1 LCSHFFWE
9 VTISLLVLLVSL
21 EAARQAKKVQTLSM
35 SEMISSSAG
44 ALGRGNDVAN
54 GGFIFVQMSPFCEED
69 KHVYYKTQPL
79 LAHELSIAEGN
90 VCLSKQV

>member
-1 LCSHFFWE
+1 
-9 VTISLLVLLVSL
+9 
-21 EAARQAKKVQTLSM
+21 M